1 MSLFTKHLIT
11 GYKIEIII
19 IIIIIIIIKNNND
32 NNIS

>member
-19 IIIIIIIIKNNND
+19 IIIIIIKNSNN